1 MNKNSPTFNKLRMI
15 FADILRGY
23 SVCEYKD
30 SEFYIKHL
38 SHYDA
43 TDLDYEREKQIRK
56 AAEAGLETETSKLK
70 ELEEADLWSRKQESQ
85 GTELES
91 YLINLKT
98 TRSKLF
104 LAEERNRITLQ
115 IEGVE
120 KEISDLE
127 TERKNLLGLTQESFA
142 DKKIN
147 ELYIFSSIF
156 KEQERKTP
164 LFEKEEEEEMDLQEL
179 YELIRAYNGKLA
191 DFNGE
196 NLKRMALSG
205 FFLNLFYLC
214 KDNPFTFYG
223 KPAMDLTFY
232 QAELF
237 THGRYFKNILQ
248 NSKTKPPE
256 DIMGDPDKII
266 EWYESSTNA
275 QEAMSKI
282 NKDSAGGS
290 SIVGASREEMKK
302 LGAIDDTEQGIDLAA
317 EAAKKGGELTMDDLI
332 KLHGH

>member
-1 MNKNSPTFNKLRMI
+1 MNEDSPSPNKLRMI

-23 SVCEYKD
+23 SVCEFKD
-30 SEFYIKHL
+30 GQFYIKHL

-43 TDLDYEREKQIRK
+43 TDLDYEKEKQIKK
-56 AAEAGLETETSKLK
+56 ASESGLEAEADKLK
-70 ELEEADLWSRKQESQ
+70 ELREAELWSAKEESQ
-85 GTELES
+85 IEELEAYVAS
-91 YLINLKT
+91 LNT
-98 TRSKLF
+98 TKSKLF
-104 LAEERNRITLQ
+104 LSEDRERITQQ
-115 IEGVE
+115 IEGVK

-127 TERKNLLGLTQESFA
+127 IKRKELMGLTQESFA

-147 ELYIFSSIF
+147 ELYIFSSTF
-156 KEQERKTP
+156 SDQETKTP
-164 LFEKEEEEEMDLQEL
+164 LFKKEEEEEMDLQEL
-179 YELIRAYNGKLA
+179 YELIRAYNSQLSVFSGI
-191 DFNGE
+191 
-196 NLKRMALSG
+196 NLKRIALSG

-248 NSKTKPPE
+248 NSKNRPPD
-256 DIMGDPDKII
+256 DIMSDPDKVI

-275 QEAMSKI
+275 QEAMNKV
-282 NKDSAGGS
+282 NKDSSGGS
-290 SIVGASREEMKK
+290 SIVGASRDEMQK
-302 LGAIDDTEQGIDLAA
+302 LGAVDDTEKGIDLMK
-317 EAAKKGGELTMDDLI
+317 EAAKKGGELNMQDLI